1 MRLTSGRASL
11 LARAILY
18 GVVVATGGLAVDF
31 AVNVLTGS
39 SLPGPLDR
47 YRWLAL
53 PTVVVAFIAG
63 VAAAV
68 RERLGRSQDEAG
80 AAAGDR
86 PEGHLP
92 DLPPVAR
99 DFTGRTRELEA
110 LRALLP
116 PAETRARAAPVV
128 VTIHGPMGVGKS
140 MLAIRF
146 AHDVSRSY
154 PDAQFYLNLVTS
166 GGPPVDTVEALR
178 RLLRGMGA
186 VLDLP
191 LDLDGL
197 SDLYR
202 SRMRGSRVVVV
213 LDHAESE
220 AQVQPLLADQPGCL
234 TLITS
239 QQPLDG
245 LPHARP
251 PVRLNVMSDDEAV
264 TLLSRIA
271 GDHVRSLEHEPD
283 TREVVAL
290 CGHLPLALSIAGVL
304 LRRNPRRSVR
314 DLVSQM
320 TDVRGRLEVLHAGNL
335 DVRASFDV
343 SYAHLSQM
351 ERALF
356 RRLSLVPQPSFG
368 AELAAALLGCP
379 PPEAERLLERLVD
392 EQVLEMAGD
401 RLYGFQNLIGLYA
414 REKLEREEPP
424 AEQRAAQERALRI
437 SIGTAMRQAMLLD
450 SAVLEVIEGVA
461 DPPAPVSVTLEA
473 QLAALDW
480 LELERANLVLVAG
493 QAALLPGDDVAWR
506 LAAGLGLFFD
516 LRGYWMDWKAVQ
528 EAARISAHPDGSLK
542 AQAWSALGTG
552 QILGLDRH
560 YDEALAHLQESLE
573 TALAG
578 RWPRVAARAQ
588 YLMGRVEHERGR
600 YGVAIQRYGR
610 AATTF
615 QDEGMRAEL
624 SSTLFYVAVAL
635 FDDGALRA
643 EEVVRLGESVLA
655 TLADEPEQ
663 LWTLRTTG
671 RINEC
676 FGHVAERLGDLEGA
690 GTFYL
695 RSGEAF
701 SKTFFRHG
709 HGRVRRNLG
718 RIRMQQ
724 GHFDRALEILAHS
737 LTLFSTIGD
746 RYQEAQTQVLLGEA
760 QHSLGRR
767 PEAKASW
774 QAALTTYAEVG
785 TAAEPEASA
794 VRARLE
800 SA

>member
-1 MRLTSGRASL
+1 MRLTRQRASL
-11 LARAILY
+11 LVRALLY

-31 AVNVLTGS
+31 AVNVLTGG

-53 PTVVVAFIAG
+53 PTVLVAFTTA
-63 VAAAV
+63 VTAAV
-68 RERLGRSQDEAG
+68 RERLGHARVEAR

-86 PEGHLP
+86 PEGQLP
-92 DLPPVAR
+92 DLPPVTR

-116 PAETRARAAPVV
+116 PAEASARAAPVV
-128 VTIHGPMGVGKS
+128 VTVHGPMGVGKS

-154 PDAQFYLNLVTS
+154 PDGQFYLNLVTL
-166 GGPPVDTVEALR
+166 GGAPLDTAEALR

-186 VLDLP
+186 LLDLP

-197 SDLYR
+197 ADLYR
-202 SRMRGSRVVVV
+202 SRLRGRRAVVV
-213 LDHAESE
+213 LDHAQSE

-245 LPHARP
+245 LPHASP

-264 TLLSRIA
+264 ALLSRIA
-271 GDHVRSLEHEPD
+271 GDHLMSLEHAPD
-283 TREVVAL
+283 MKEVVTL

-314 DLVSQM
+314 DLASQLA
-320 TDVRGRLEVLHAGNL
+320 DVRSRLEVLHVGNL

-351 ERALF
+351 EQALF
-356 RRLSLVPQPSFG
+356 RRLSVVPQPSFG

-379 PPEAERLLERLVD
+379 PPEAERLLDRLVD
-392 EQVLEMAGD
+392 EQMLEMAGD
-401 RLYGFQNLIGLYA
+401 RLYAFQNLIGLYA
-414 REKLEREEPP
+414 REKLEREEPS
-424 AEQRAAQERALRI
+424 AEQRSAQGRALRA
-437 SIGTAMRQAMLLD
+437 SIGTAMQQAMLLD
-450 SAVLEVIEGVA
+450 NAALEVLEVAA
-461 DPPAPVSVTLEA
+461 DPPAPASVTLEA

-480 LELERANLVLVAG
+480 LERERANLVLVAR

-516 LRGYWMDWKAVQ
+516 LRGYWEDWKAVQ
-528 EAARISAHPDGSLK
+528 EAAWISAHPNGSLK

-552 QILGLDRH
+552 QILGLDRS
-560 YDEALAHLQESLE
+560 YDEALAHLEEALE

-600 YGVAIQRYGR
+600 YEVAIERYGR
-610 AATTF
+610 AARTF
-615 QDEGMRAEL
+615 QDEGMLAEL

-635 FDDGALRA
+635 FDDGELPA
-643 EEVVRLGESVLA
+643 EEVVRVGESVLA

-676 FGHVAERLGDLEGA
+676 FGHIAERLGDLEGA
-690 GTFYL
+690 GTYYL

-701 SKTFFRHG
+701 SRAFFRHG

-724 GHFDRALEILAHS
+724 GHFDRAHEILAHS
-737 LTLFSTIGD
+737 LTLFNTIGD
-746 RYQEAQTQVLLGEA
+746 RYQEAQSLVLLGEA
-760 QHSLGRR
+760 QHSLGRV
-767 PEAKASW
+767 PEARASW

-785 TAAEPEASA
+785 AAAETEAA
-794 VRARLE
+794 AARARLE